1 MNADQTLKLIK
12 FTSAQSPTMDP
23 VCQAITAYIG
33 QHLPPGIQV
42 QFVDDIPWQERFRQ
56 LDADQI
62 QVAWICGS
70 HYVRRF
76 AQTTANLELLAAP
89 VWRAERYQGKP
100 VYYSDVVVHKDS
112 PFQTFADLRNATWAY
127 NEPGSLSG
135 YEVMRYHLA
144 MLGENLRFFGRI
156 VESGAHLASL
166 HMIMARQADV
176 SAIDSTVLEQKVQT
190 EPALADQLRI
200 IEVLGPSPMP
210 PWVIVKSVPL
220 ELRTVVRSL
229 LTTMH
234 ENPLGQRILAQGAM
248 SHFAPVV
255 DADYDPVRRMLAAAA
270 QV

>member
-1 MNADQTLKLIK
+1 
-12 FTSAQSPTMDP
+12 MDP
-23 VCQAITAYIG
+23 VCQAITTYIG
-33 QHLPPGIQV
+33 ERLPHAVQT
-42 QFVDDIPWQERFRQ
+42 QFVDDIRWQERFRQ

-76 AQTTANLELLAAP
+76 DQTAANLELLAAP

-112 PFQTFADLRNATWAY
+112 PFHTFADLRGATWAY

-135 YEVMRYHLA
+135 YEIMRYHLA
-144 MLGENLRFFGRI
+144 TLGENLRFFGRI

-166 HMIMARQADV
+166 RMLVARQVDV
-176 SAIDSTVLEQKVQT
+176 SAIDSTVLEQKLRT
-190 EPALADQLRI
+190 EPALAAQLRVLD
-200 IEVLGPSPMP
+200 VLGPSPMP
-210 PWVIVKSVPL
+210 PWVVTQTVPDK
-220 ELRTVVRSL
+220 LRTAIRSL

-234 ENPLGQRILAQGAM
+234 ENPVGQNILAQGAI

-270 QV
+270 H